1 MTEHKGLNLCD
12 ICEGNV
18 SCEMIR
24 LCMFEPINGRE
35 PDPVLCDKHQ
45 NCIACPYCLEKPKEE

>member
-1 MTEHKGLNLCD
+1 M
-12 ICEGNV
+12 

-35 PDPVLCDKHQ
+35 PDPGLCDNHQ
-45 NCIACPYCLEKPKEE
+45 DCIACPYCLEKPKEG